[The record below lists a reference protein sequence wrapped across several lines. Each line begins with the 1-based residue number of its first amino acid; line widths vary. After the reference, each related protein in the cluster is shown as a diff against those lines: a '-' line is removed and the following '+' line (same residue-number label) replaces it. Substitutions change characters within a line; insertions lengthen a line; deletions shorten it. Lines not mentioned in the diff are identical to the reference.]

1 MKKYFLFVLC
11 SLPLAC
17 AVPVPPTGGPP
28 DQKPPTVLETIP
40 ANGMTHFTG
49 RDIEFVFD
57 EPVDLR
63 SFTSAFSISPD
74 VSGTPII
81 SGSGRRIRVRL
92 PEDPRPETTYII
104 SLETTLRDVHN
115 VVLERPITLAF
126 STGAVIDAAKMS
138 GLVVKYLD
146 GTPLSAIDVF
156 AYAADDSTS
165 LSLPPLYR
173 TQTGKSGEFRF
184 EHVAARDYFVVAVSD
199 RNRNRKRDV
208 GEAIG
213 ISPVHYLTADT
224 LGTAPTQ
231 PWIMANFDTEPL
243 VLERVRAVST
253 QDLELRFSK
262 PLDVNVNVSTPFSTV
277 NGTNLAVY
285 DSLDVKVSDLEV
297 YFKETKSR
305 VLFARSSVLTPGSYR
320 VKGTVA
326 VADSSQN
333 AASQIASSFVVAS
346 NTPAAIGP
354 AFSRWMPDSSVVTTA
369 LPRTIWPTEV
379 FGFRTDRPVAD
390 ARYSATLR
398 DTSGTTLTVHFS
410 KEDATFFV
418 FDKTT
423 DFSFNQ
429 PFFLDINQK
438 DFGGLDSLV
447 TGFFQF
453 ATDRQLGSL
462 SFVAKTEPDR
472 SSRNLIVEG
481 FDASN
486 KSVLLF
492 KNVISGGNH
501 VVIDKLPGGKR
512 LFLRVIWSSKT
523 RWFPGQLSPWLPA
536 DPLTWI
542 DVKEPIRA
550 RWETALPDTV
560 SFDQRPRPSE
570 RK

>member
-1 MKKYFLFVLC
+1 MKKYFFLLLC
-11 SLPLAC
+11 SVPFAC

-28 DQKPPTVLETIP
+28 DQKPPAVLETSP
-40 ANGMTHFTG
+40 ANGTTHFTG

-74 VSGTPII
+74 VTGTPII

-138 GLVVKYLD
+138 GFVVKYRD
-146 GTPLSAIDVF
+146 GTPVSGIDVF
-156 AYAADDSTS
+156 AYADDDRAT
-165 LSLPPLYR
+165 LSQSPLYR
-173 TQTGKSGEFRF
+173 TQTGSTGEFRF
-184 EHVAARDYFVVAVSD
+184 EYVAARNYFVVAVAD
-199 RNRNRKRDV
+199 RNRNRKRDI

-231 PWIMANFDTEPL
+231 PWIMTNFDTEPL

-262 PLDVNVNVSTPFSTV
+262 PLDVNVNVFTPFSAE
-277 NGTNLAVY
+277 NGTDLAVY

-297 YFKETKSR
+297 YFQETKSR
-305 VLFARSSVLTPGSYR
+305 ILFARSNVLSPGAYR
-320 VKGTVA
+320 LKGNVA

-333 AASQIASSFVVAS
+333 FASEIASTFVVAG
-346 NTPAAIGP
+346 NTTSGKGP

-379 FGFRTDRPVAD
+379 FGFRTDRPAEGT
-390 ARYSATLR
+390 RYAATLR
-398 DTSGTTLTVHFS
+398 DTSGTTLNVYFS
-410 KEDATFFV
+410 KEDASFFR
-418 FDKTT
+418 FEKTT

-438 DFGGLDSLV
+438 EFGGLDSLV

-462 SFVAKTEPDR
+462 SFVVKSDPSTP
-472 SSRNLIVEG
+472 SRKLIVEG
-481 FDASN
+481 FNASD

-492 KNVISGGNH
+492 SNIISEGNQ
-501 VVIDKLPGGKR
+501 VLIDKLPGGKR
-512 LFLRVIWSSKT
+512 LFLRVISSSSSQ
-523 RWFPGQLSPWLPA
+523 WFPGQLSPWIPA
-536 DPLTWI
+536 DPVTWI

-560 SFDQRPRPSE
+560 SFDGRARPSE

>member
-1 MKKYFLFVLC
+1 MKKYFFLLLC
-11 SLPLAC
+11 GFPLAC

-28 DQKPPTVLETIP
+28 DQKPPSVLETNP
-40 ANGMTHFTG
+40 SNGTTQFSG

-74 VSGTPII
+74 VTGAPII

-92 PEDPRPETTYII
+92 PEDLRPETTYII

-115 VVLERPITLAF
+115 VVLDRPITLAF

-138 GLVVKYLD
+138 GFVVKYLD
-146 GTPLSAIDVF
+146 GTPVSGIDVF
-156 AYAADDSTS
+156 AYASDDSTS
-165 LSLPPLYR
+165 LSQSPLYR
-173 TQTGKSGEFRF
+173 TQTGNTGEFRF
-184 EHVAARDYFVVAVSD
+184 EYVAARDYFVVAVAD
-199 RNRNRKRDV
+199 RNRNRKRDI
-208 GEAIG
+208 GESIG
-213 ISPVHYLTADT
+213 ISPVHFLTADT
-224 LGTAPTQ
+224 LGTAPVR
-231 PWIMANFDTEPL
+231 PWIMANFDSEPL
-243 VLERVRAVST
+243 VLDRVRAIST

-262 PLDVNVNVSTPFSTV
+262 PLDVNLNVFTPFSSE
-277 NGTNLAVY
+277 NGTDLAVY

-297 YFKETKSR
+297 YFQETKSR
-305 VLFARSSVLTPGSYR
+305 LLFARSQVLTPGSYR
-320 VKGTVA
+320 VKGNVA
-326 VADSSQN
+326 VADSSQIM
-333 AASQIASSFVVAS
+333 ASEIASSFVVAS
-346 NTPAAIGP
+346 NTTSAKVP

-379 FGFRTDRPVAD
+379 FGFRTDRPVVGS
-390 ARYSATLR
+390 RYAATLR
-398 DTSGTTLTVHFS
+398 DTSGTTLDVSFS
-410 KEDATFFV
+410 KEDATFLV

-429 PFFLDINQK
+429 SFFLDINQK

-462 SFVAKTEPDR
+462 SFVAKTEPGVTP
-472 SSRNLIVEG
+472 RNLIVEG
-481 FDASN
+481 FDASD

-492 KNVISGGNH
+492 SNVISGGDQ
-501 VVIDKLPGGKR
+501 VLIDKLPGGKK
-512 LFLRVIWSSKT
+512 LFLRVIRSSSS
-523 RWFPGQLSPWLPA
+523 RWFPGQLSPWIPA
-536 DPLTWI
+536 DPVTWI

-560 SFDQRPRPSE
+560 TFDQRPRPSA